1 MRLVAIEDE
10 KSLKKMGLKKPIL
23 VVIKGNEFIKVAS
36 FNNVEMFHTI
46 FWLYA
51 LFPIT
56 WVLATICNT
65 IAILITLPKDLRKL
79 DDSIKREPQI
89 LQEQ

>member
-36 FNNVEMFHTI
+36 FNNVEM
-46 FWLYA
+46 LN
-51 LFPIT
+51 LFIE
-56 WVLATICNT
+56 ASKEYG
-65 IAILITLPKDLRKL
+65 LIVNETVEDEVEVDEK
-79 DDSIKREPQI
+79 SFIE
-89 LQEQ
+89 

>member
-36 FNNVEMFHTI
+36 FNNVEM
-46 FWLYA
+46 LN
-51 LFPIT
+51 LFIE
-56 WVLATICNT
+56 
-65 IAILITLPKDLRKL
+65 AIKDYGIIVNEAVEDEVEVDEK
-79 DDSIKREPQI
+79 SFIE
-89 LQEQ
+89 

>member
-36 FNNVEMFHTI
+36 FNNVEM
-46 FWLYA
+46 LN
-51 LFPIT
+51 LFIE
-56 WVLATICNT
+56 
-65 IAILITLPKDLRKL
+65 AIKDYGIIVGEAVEDEVEVDEK
-79 DDSIKREPQI
+79 SFFE
-89 LQEQ
+89 